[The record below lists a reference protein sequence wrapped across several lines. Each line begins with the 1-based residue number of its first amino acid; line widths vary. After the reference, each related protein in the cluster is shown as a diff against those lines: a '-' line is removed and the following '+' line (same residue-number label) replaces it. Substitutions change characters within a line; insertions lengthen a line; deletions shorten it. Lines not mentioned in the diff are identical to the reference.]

1 MLTYADVCRR
11 MLTNAGVQL
20 LEVRLAV
27 TVVNRPDGPQTQG
40 QRGLAHARR
49 ERVEA
54 EARLLKLRQEAAVVA
69 HEERVLEL
77 CKVQMERDSKKDLR
91 DRQIFREKLQNSC
104 TLYTRNV
111 EGQARGTQPLLV

>member
-1 MLTYADVCRR
+1 

-20 LEVRLAV
+20 LDVRLAV
-27 TVVNRPDGPQTQG
+27 TVGDSPDGPPTQG

-77 CKVQMERDSKKDLR
+77 GKVQMERESKNSLR
-91 DRQIFREKLQNSC
+91 ERQRFQEKFSIL
-104 TLYTRNV
+104 
-111 EGQARGTQPLLV
+111 